1 MFKEN
6 DNMRPG
12 PTPERVLAICRL
24 VNQGNYTSQDLFRL
38 SELDPDSKFEEE
50 AIRRSIEA
58 AEELKLI
65 IKNGDK
71 YSVNIPGSS
80 LESATAFRRVISPII
95 FANKKS
101 TFFRLTEWYIANSD
115 MTQGINRFDD
125 FAAMSAKNGVES
137 ISENDVLGWR
147 FWMRYL
153 GHAYQYNKTLI
164 PNMKVRLG
172 DVLETVEPGTKM
184 TAAQFVIWLKE
195 NVPEVASSCT
205 NQGLSLAVSNG
216 LRTLH
221 EEGTVELI
229 STMDAAKTGLF
240 KLVGVSLNDFSE
252 IIVKGGIV

>member
-24 VNQGNYTSQDLFRL
+24 VNQGKYTSQDLFKL

-50 AIRRSIEA
+50 AIRRTIEA

-71 YSVNIPGSS
+71 YSINISADS
-80 LESATAFRRVISPII
+80 LESATTFRKTISPII
-95 FANKKS
+95 FSNKKS

-115 MTQGINRFDD
+115 MTQGINKFDD
-125 FAAMSAKNGVES
+125 FAAISAKNGVES

-172 DVLETVEPGTKM
+172 DALENVELGTRM

-195 NVPEVASSCT
+195 NVPEAAASCT

-216 LRTLH
+216 LRILH
-221 EEGTVELI
+221 EEGTVEMI
-229 STMDAAKTGLF
+229 STMDAAKVGLF

-252 IIVKGGIV
+252 IVVKGA

>member
-24 VNQGNYTSQDLFRL
+24 VNQGNYTSQDLFKL
-38 SELDPDSKFEEE
+38 SELNPESKYEEE

-58 AEELKLI
+58 SEELKLI
-65 IKNGDK
+65 VKNGDK
-71 YSVNIPGSS
+71 YSINIPKDS
-80 LESATAFRRVISPII
+80 LSSATIFRKTINPII

-172 DVLETVEPGTKM
+172 DAFETVEPGTKM

-195 NVPEVASSCT
+195 NVPEAAASCT

-221 EEGTVELI
+221 EEGTIELV
-229 STMDAAKTGLF
+229 STMDAAKTSLY
-240 KLVGVSLNDFSE
+240 KLVGVALNDFSE
-252 IIVKGGIV
+252 LIIKGA

>member
-24 VNQGNYTSQDLFRL
+24 VSQGKYTSQDLFRL
-38 SELDPDSKFEEE
+38 SELDPESKFEEE
-50 AIRRSIEA
+50 SIRRSIEA

-65 IKNGDK
+65 VKNGDK
-71 YSVNIPGSS
+71 YSLNIPI
-80 LESATAFRRVISPII
+80 ESVDSANSFRKTISPII
-95 FANKKS
+95 FSNKKT
-101 TFFRLTEWYIANSD
+101 TFFKLTEWYIANSD
-115 MTQGINRFDD
+115 MTQTINRFDD

-172 DVLETVEPGTKM
+172 DTIEKLDVGTKM
-184 TAAQFVIWLKE
+184 TAAQFVLWLKE
-195 NVPEVASSCT
+195 NVPEEASSYS
-205 NQGLSLAVSNG
+205 NQVLSLAVSNG

-221 EEGTVELI
+221 EEGRIELI

-240 KLVGVSLNDFSE
+240 PLVGVSLNDFSE
-252 IIVKGGIV
+252 IIIKEA

>member
-24 VNQGNYTSQDLFRL
+24 VNQGNYTSQDLFKL
-38 SELDPDSKFEEE
+38 SELDPESKYEEE

-65 IKNGDK
+65 VKNGDK
-71 YSVNIPGSS
+71 YLINIPDTS
-80 LESATAFRRVISPII
+80 LSSATAFRKTINPII

-172 DVLETVEPGTKM
+172 DALETVEPGTKM

-195 NVPEVASSCT
+195 NIPEAASSCT

-221 EEGTVELI
+221 EEGTIELI
-229 STMDAAKTGLF
+229 STMDAAKMGLF

-252 IIVKGGIV
+252 IKVKGA

>member
-24 VNQGNYTSQDLFRL
+24 VNQGNYSSQDLFKL

-50 AIRRSIEA
+50 AIRRSVEA

-65 IKNGDK
+65 MKSGDK
-71 YSVNIPGSS
+71 YLINIPDASFK
-80 LESATAFRRVISPII
+80 SATAFRKAISPII

-115 MTQGINRFDD
+115 MTQEINRFDD
-125 FAAMSAKNGVES
+125 FAAMSAKNGIES

-147 FWMRYL
+147 FWMRFL

-172 DVLETVEPGTKM
+172 DALEAVEPGTKM
-184 TAAQFVIWLKE
+184 TAVQFVTWLKE
-195 NVPEVASSCT
+195 NVPEAAASCT

-229 STMDAAKTGLF
+229 STMDAAKVGLF
-240 KLVGVSLNDFSE
+240 KLVGVSFNDFSE
-252 IIVKGGIV
+252 IIIKGA